1 MPMTCDFC
9 LGDKKEVRPFKLV
22 GRSERGYPITCHKL
36 ECGHTWHVP
45 RMTACDCIEP
55 QRPD

>member
-1 MPMTCDFC
+1 MTCDFC
-9 LGDKKEVRPFKLV
+9 PGDKKEVRPFKLV

-36 ECGHTWHVP
+36 ECGHTWHIP
-45 RMTACDCIEP
+45 QMTPCDCVEP